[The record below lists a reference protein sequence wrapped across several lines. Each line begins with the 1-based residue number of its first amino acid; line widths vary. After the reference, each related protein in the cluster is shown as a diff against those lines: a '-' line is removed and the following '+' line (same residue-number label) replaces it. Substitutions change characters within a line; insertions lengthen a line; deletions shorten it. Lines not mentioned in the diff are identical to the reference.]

1 MTNKRIIT
9 INGSRTDAPWVGCI
23 NSVNYR
29 IERGVQ
35 VEVPETVA
43 RFIEE
48 TERRKKIEATSFD
61 NYTRLNGVRLA

>member
-1 MTNKRIIT
+1 MNNKRII
-9 INGSRTDAPWVGCI
+9 IISGSRSDTPWEGCI

-48 TERRKKIEATSFD
+48 TERRKKIEANRFSLYTSPD
-61 NYTRLNGVRLA
+61 GVRLA